1 MKRKSLTIGIV
12 LIVLLLICAGIWAY
26 SRSSNL
32 HRPIKVENISSLTL
46 WSGHAD
52 QKKATQEEIVSL
64 VNWFNSASDIR
75 ENKTFA
81 GETPDSGIVVKEKN
95 GEEISIIRSGKDFEV
110 QRYTKSG
117 KIYSYWA
124 IQKEI
129 KTLLD
134 DLAQ

>member
-46 WSGHAD
+46 WSGHTD
-52 QKKATQEEIVSL
+52 EKKATQEEIANL

-81 GETPDSGIVVKEKN
+81 GETPDSGIIKR
-95 GEEISIIRSGKDFEV
+95 RS
-110 QRYTKSG
+110 SW
-117 KIYSYWA
+117 SCA
-124 IQKEI
+124 
-129 KTLLD
+129 LS
-134 DLAQ
+134 